1 MDFGKIPVDKVAY
14 FVAGLVPGATAL
26 YIYYLAN
33 PAAFH
38 DFLMPNAFGY
48 RTKLCIAAAVCFVVG
63 NTITLFAWALAYAF
77 LTLIGPYVR
86 RRAME
91 AAAAAARAN
100 SLAPRAASSAPQAM
114 RLDSQ
119 AAPAATQATATAPWR
134 DVTWRKMA
142 LKYLG
147 DNAPD
152 DTFPIAEEEF
162 KRRMA
167 ALDLLPESERESKQ
181 KELSDLQVKLLA
193 DDGAWG
199 QWYAQIDDQLRVEL
213 GRDFTGTFATGI
225 RANLQATAAYLG
237 GSLFFVPALRN
248 WMCITFVAGWVVI
261 MAVQTFVTLAQS
273 VNPWMTWLAQRE
285 FLARMTLHAAKAG
298 KAASEGGD

>member
-14 FVAGLVPGATAL
+14 FVAGLVPGATAV
-26 YIYYLAN
+26 YVYYLAN
-33 PAAFH
+33 HAAFH

-48 RTKLCIAAAVCFVVG
+48 RTKLCIAAGVCFVVG

-77 LTLIGPYVR
+77 LTLIGPYFR
-86 RRAME
+86 RKAME

-100 SLAPRAASSAPQAM
+100 SLAAPGAIPSG
-114 RLDSQ
+114 LP
-119 AAPAATQATATAPWR
+119 AAPSATQALATAPWR

-152 DTFPIAEEEF
+152 NTFPMAEDEF
-162 KRRMA
+162 KKRIA
-167 ALDLLPESERESKQ
+167 ALDLLPESEREGKQ
-181 KELSDLQVKLLA
+181 KELTDLQVKLLA
-193 DDGAWG
+193 DDGAWS

-213 GRDFTGTFATGI
+213 GRDFTSTFATGI

-237 GSLFFVPALRN
+237 VSLFFVPALRN

-261 MAVQTFVTLAQS
+261 MAVQALVMLAQS

-285 FLARMTLHAAKAG
+285 FLTRMTLHPAKAG
-298 KAASEGGD
+298 AAAPEEHGG